1 MRGKLTL
8 LDEINIC
15 LLYIQLNEN
24 TDKYTTR
31 LSWSINAPCVLCHY
45 EAEKRPARFCFIQ
58 MMRATEK
65 FPLFQIDLKLMGRK
79 EAPQLNLFKS
89 LDTFKVSNML
99 FLFSLWFRGW
109 MREDFIVLWRELELR
124 WNWYCCSYGCRS
136 YTWLNVGQKILKALV
151 REMVM
156 SIFIKWC
163 GPCHY
168 SMKTNQS

>member
-65 FPLFQIDLKLMGRK
+65 FPLFQIDLKLMGNKKKR
-79 EAPQLNLFKS
+79 LNLTS
-89 LDTFKVSNML
+89 S
-99 FLFSLWFRGW
+99 
-109 MREDFIVLWRELELR
+109 
-124 WNWYCCSYGCRS
+124 
-136 YTWLNVGQKILKALV
+136 KALIHLRFLICCFFFLCGLEV
-151 REMVM
+151 GWERTLSFFEENSSCVEIDTVVVM
-156 SIFIKWC
+156 AAVLTR
-163 GPCHY
+163 G
-168 SMKTNQS
+168 